1 MEKFVALLLSG
12 AVTGAVFS
20 LLAVGLVLTYQTSR
34 VFNFAQG
41 AVAFA
46 VALLYYELTTGL
58 HWPVVPAAGLS
69 ILVVAP
75 LLGLVLNKLVFGPL
89 ANADDA
95 AKIVATV
102 GLLIALPAM
111 ALFGLEMAVDE
122 FGAVIPR
129 GDNILFP
136 AGLGPTPKNNW
147 AIGSWLN
154 IDSNQIIV
162 IVIGVL
168 VSLGLWLLVRKTRLG
183 LKMRATVER
192 PALAESRGVD
202 TAKTSRIVWMLSFM
216 LAGLA
221 GVAGAPFLALTPS
234 AYTGILVISATAA
247 VFGGLRSVPLA
258 FVGGLLLGVI
268 QSLFSGYAGFAESI
282 NGLAASVPYI
292 LLFGALVFLAR
303 DRGRVA
309 GSAADIP
316 LPPDY
321 LVDLPQWRRALPWA
335 IATVAL
341 VVYIFFFADNF
352 WMGFVTK
359 GLAYSLIFLSFV
371 IVTGLGGMV
380 SLAQAAFVM
389 QASLA
394 TGLLMS
400 NGWPWALALI
410 VGVGSSVLLGTL
422 IALPAIRL
430 GGLALALSTLA
441 LALIGDTVFFVWK
454 PFSNGDSGWTITRPA
469 LGFLDFNDERSL
481 AMLLLLLVGVVAVLI
496 ANLKRSP
503 SGRAIMAVR
512 SSQAAAASVGLST
525 VKSKLRVFAFS
536 AAVAGLGGVMLAT
549 VNKSITSLS
558 LNALVGLT
566 WLAIVVLFGVRRPAG
581 AILAGVV
588 FALSPQ
594 ITGYVIS
601 SNRIADILFGLGA
614 IHLAKAPDGILTQ
627 VAELGH
633 KRRRKRAAKAA
644 FAHVVAEPEPQDIV
658 LREEP
663 ESVPTE
669 LLVGV
674 SAEDRARPEAPS
686 VRAELETSG
695 LSAGYGAVEVLHDV
709 DIAIGA
715 GQITVLL
722 GSNGAGKSTLCNV
735 LSGGLAPTSGTVTFD
750 GRDIT
755 KVKAHDRTTS
765 GLAFAPESRGIFPG
779 LTVMDN
785 LALSLPNA
793 EDREQALDLFPALKE
808 RRKLEAGYLS
818 GGEQQMLTLAP
829 IMVHPPK
836 VLLADEPSLG
846 LAPMI
851 VEEIMQLFVQLR
863 DAGSAVLIVEEK
875 ASHVLDIAEH
885 VLFLELGR
893 VAWSGPANEVDFDR
907 IAESY
912 LQVSR

>member
-58 HWPVVPAAGLS
+58 QWPVVPAAGLS

-75 LLGLVLNKLVFGPL
+75 LLGLVLNKLVFRPL

-111 ALFGLEMAVDE
+111 ALFALELAVDE
-122 FGAVIPR
+122 FGASIPR

-136 AGLGPTPKNNW
+136 AGLGPTPKNSW
-147 AIGSWLN
+147 SVGSWLN

-168 VSLGLWLLVRKTRLG
+168 VSVGLWLLVRRTRLG

-202 TAKTSRIVWMLSFM
+202 TAKTSRVVWMLSFM

-258 FVGGLLLGVI
+258 FIGGLLLGII

-321 LVDLPQWRRALPWA
+321 LVDLPPWRRALPWT

-341 VVYIFFFADNF
+341 VLYIFFFANTF

-400 NGWPWALALI
+400 NGWPWLLALI

-441 LALIGDTVFFVWK
+441 LALIGDTVFFVWR
-454 PFSNGDSGWTITRPA
+454 PFSNGDSGWTITRPE

-588 FALSPQ
+588 FSLSPQ

-633 KRRRKRAAKAA
+633 KRRRKRAAKA
-644 FAHVVAEPEPQDIV
+644 FAHVVSEPEPQDIV
-658 LREEP
+658 LREVP

-669 LLVGV
+669 VLVGV
-674 SAEDRARPEAPS
+674 SPEDRASSEAPTS
-686 VRAELETSG
+686 PIELEVAG

-709 DIAIGA
+709 DMQIGA

-735 LSGGLAPTSGTVTFD
+735 LSGGLTPTSGTVTFD

-755 KVKAHDRTTS
+755 KVKAHARAAS

-785 LALSLPNA
+785 LALSLPAA
-793 EDREQALDLFPALKE
+793 EDRERALDLFPALKE

-836 VLLADEPSLG
+836 VLLADEPGLG

-851 VEEIMQLFVQLR
+851 VEEIMQLFVKLR
-863 DAGSAVLIVEEK
+863 DAGTAVLIVEEK
-875 ASHVLDIAEH
+875 ASHVLEVAEH

-893 VAWSGPANEVDFDR
+893 VAWSGPSAEVDFDR

-912 LQVSR
+912 LQATR